1 MSKVYLE
8 NSEPSPLSAFYIRN
22 MSIFVLV
29 VCFSQTPLPHPMSD
43 STDSTN
49 KSDSKIILLFQCF
62 NSNELNKLFIKRC
75 VYSKNGLWYEVS
87 VSKICIN
94 FKQISAE
101 IHTALFST
109 RIAESV
115 LVRQIKKA
123 LLTFFMPLK
132 HTFYRKVVLL
142 LLHCFLE

>member
-1 MSKVYLE
+1 MSTVSTIWKIL
-8 NSEPSPLSAFYIRN
+8 NSPPCPLFIYGTCQYSYWLY
-22 MSIFVLV
+22 VLV
-29 VCFSQTPLPHPMSD
+29 RPPLPHPMND
-43 STDSTN
+43 STDSTD
-49 KSDSKIILLFQCF
+49 KSDSKIILSFQCF

-87 VSKICIN
+87 VSKIWIT
-94 FKQISAE
+94 FKQISA
-101 IHTALFST
+101 ALFSS
-109 RIAESV
+109 RITESV

-142 LLHCFLE
+142 HSFCFLE